1 MLELYPRK
9 YCESP
14 KFNNSKKIAQD
25 AHVSLSTVSR
35 TLKKKGYDGYSEF
48 KQTVRQTKKMNA
60 EKKWLLKRSKPCIHK
75 NEVEIM
81 RTINQL
87 SSEDIESAVRLIDHQ
102 KKIMIFSA
110 GLSSN
115 VAREM
120 MSKLQ
125 LFGKDC
131 TSHDDFDYM
140 KYYASRA
147 NRDYLVIA
155 ISISGATPE
164 IAQALHIAK
173 SHGSKIIALTAANPS
188 IISDQADIC
197 INAYKSKI
205 KEINFGLDVGSR
217 IPLQVVTRI
226 LLDSYA
232 IYKDLAPIREDN
244 N

>member
-1 MLELYPRK
+1 MAIQ
-9 YCESP
+9 
-14 KFNNSKKIAQD
+14 NSNK
-25 AHVSLSTVSR
+25 L
-35 TLKKKGYDGYSEF
+35 F
-48 KQTVRQTKKMNA
+48 VRQKN
-60 EKKWLLKRSKPCIHK
+60 ERRKKWLLKRSKPCIHK